1 MLQTTKFDVE
11 VPLERVFDV
20 HQRLQMG
27 PTQFSPQCGEDCF
40 VRKHL
45 GRAHAVTQLLLA
57 PTTPVRGC
65 QLPRES
71 RENLVSIAGALASAG
86 ETSLSFGDEYRVER
100 PIAIARNIQFQHVVV
115 GRHPLAATAV
125 AMILAVLGLGFAF
138 LVAKMVRQ
146 LCAQGSLEDRL
157 LQCGK
162 LLIDR
167 RSVKR
172 AGHQL
177 LDQLQVQVQ
186 PVSGLHRRFFF
197 SFARNVG
204 SFADSLC
211 LTHKKPNRLRE
222 TVL

>member
-1 MLQTTKFDVE
+1 
-11 VPLERVFDV
+11 
-20 HQRLQMG
+20 MG

-100 PIAIARNIQFQHVVV
+100 RLRSRGIFQHVVV
-115 GRHPLAATAV
+115 GRDALAATAV

-162 LLIDR
+162 LLNDR

-177 LDQLQVQVQ
+177 PDQL
-186 PVSGLHRRFFF
+186 RCRF
-197 SFARNVG
+197 S
-204 SFADSLC
+204 
-211 LTHKKPNRLRE
+211 P
-222 TVL
+222 